1 VNNLPKVVTWH
12 CTKRKSN
19 LYLAVTSPARYH
31 YTTKR
36 HTEMYHFKLTLS
48 VLHCSKPTLHMVLTL
63 SVTIIPGL
71 TKTVKTF
78 FQDLL
83 KASQHLNMKTNWT
96 RIGRYFSIFLR
107 DLEAS

>member
-1 VNNLPKVVTWH
+1 
-12 CTKRKSN
+12 
-19 LYLAVTSPARYH
+19 
-31 YTTKR
+31 
-36 HTEMYHFKLTLS
+36 
-48 VLHCSKPTLHMVLTL
+48 MVLTL